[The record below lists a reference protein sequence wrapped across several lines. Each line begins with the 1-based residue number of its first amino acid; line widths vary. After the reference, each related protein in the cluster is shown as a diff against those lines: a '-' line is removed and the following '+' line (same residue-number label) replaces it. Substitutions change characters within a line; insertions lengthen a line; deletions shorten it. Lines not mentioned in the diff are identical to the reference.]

1 MEEEKTVGLVETFD
15 TGELSTELI
24 PPNFTDPDDLFE
36 ILKKTVNSYHPSND
50 LEMINKAYELAKD
63 AHKDQK
69 RKSGEPYLIHP
80 VCVAIILAQLEMD
93 KETIVGGL
101 LHDVVEDTKYTTE
114 DLTEM
119 FSAEIAALVDGV
131 TKLTQLN
138 YSSDKL
144 ELQAENLRK
153 MFLAMAKDIR
163 VIIIK
168 LADRLH
174 NMRTMQFMK
183 PEKQKEKSKETM
195 EIYAPIADRLGISK
209 VKVEL
214 DDLSLQYLEPEAYR
228 DLSEQF
234 NAIKEYKENFVK
246 EIMEEVDKRLIENNI
261 KATIDGRVKHLFS
274 IYRKM
279 AKQHKTLDQIYDLFA
294 IRIIVDNDQECY
306 TALGII
312 HEMYKPIPG
321 RFKDYIAMPKP
332 NHYQSLH
339 TTLIGPTGQPFEIQI
354 RTYEMHRTAEYG
366 IAAHWRYKES
376 GGSNSSKNQREEEKM
391 AWLRRILEWQH
402 DMDDNKEFLSSIK
415 SDLDLYSDRIYCF
428 TPNGDVKNLPAGST
442 PIDFAYAVHT
452 AVGNKMV
459 GARVNGSIVKL
470 DYEIQNGDR
479 IDIITSQNSR
489 GPSRDWL
496 NLVKSSQAKNKI
508 NQWFKKE
515 FKEDNIIRGKEL
527 IVSYCR
533 GKSIN
538 LQNILKPKYQ
548 QVVQKKYGFRD
559 WDAVLAAI
567 GHGGLKEGQ
576 VVNRLFE
583 EYEKEHKKE
592 ITDETIL
599 ERISE
604 ANSQKVHI
612 AKSKSGI
619 VVKGINDMAVRFS
632 KCCNPVP
639 GDEIVGFVTRGRG
652 MSIHRTDCIN
662 MLHLSDVERARLIDA
677 EWEDTSETEGGG
689 KYLAELKMYAN
700 DRQGFLMDIS
710 KVFTEAKIDVKSMNV
725 RTSKKGTATIDM
737 GFIVNGR
744 EELHAII
751 EKLRQLQGVLDI
763 ERTTG

>member
-1 MEEEKTVGLVETFD
+1 METFAEHYESMRRTILRCMPGAD
-15 TGELSTELI
+15 MELI
-24 PPNFTDPDDLFE
+24 DRAVRYAQE
-36 ILKKTVNSYHPSND
+36 QH
-50 LEMINKAYELAKD
+50 EG
-63 AHKDQK
+63 QK
-69 RKSGEPYLIHP
+69 RKDGSPYIIHP
-80 VCVAIILAQLEMD
+80 LAVAEIVAEMGLDTDAILGA
-93 KETIVGGL
+93 L
-101 LHDVVEDTKYTTE
+101 LHDCIEDTSTTH
-114 DLTEM
+114 D
-119 FSAEIAALVDGV
+119 EIAKLFGLVVAELVEGV
-131 TKLTQLN
+131 TKLTRVE
-138 YSSDKL
+138 YSTL
-144 ELQAENLRK
+144 EEQQMENLRK
-153 MFLAMAKDIR
+153 MFMAMSKDIR
-163 VIIIK
+163 VILIK
-168 LADRLH
+168 IADRLH
-174 NMRTMQFMK
+174 NTRTMQFQT
-183 PEKQKEKSKETM
+183 PAKQISKSMETM
-195 EIYAPIADRLGISK
+195 DIYAPLAHRLGMQKIK
-209 VKVEL
+209 WEL
-214 DDLSLQYLEPEAYR
+214 EDTSLKYLDPDGY
-228 DLSEQF
+228 
-234 NAIKEYKENFVK
+234 N
-246 EIMEEVDKRLIENNI
+246 EIMDYLKLHEEEATAFMKSIQSQITTRLSSVGIHGSIYGRI
-261 KATIDGRVKHLFS
+261 KHVYS

-279 AKQHKTLDQIYDLFA
+279 KDQHKTMDELYDLYAF
-294 IRIIVDNDQECY
+294 RVIVDTIPDCY
-306 TALGII
+306 NVLGHI
-312 HEMYKPIPG
+312 HDLFNLVPG
-321 RFKDYIAMPKP
+321 RFKDYISTPKP
-332 NHYQSLH
+332 NMYQSLH
-339 TTLIGPTGQPFEIQI
+339 TTVIGSQGIPFEVQI
-354 RTYEMHRTAEYG
+354 RTWEMHQTAEYG
-366 IAAHWRYKES
+366 VAAHWKYKQKGAGSGDEKSFEWVRRLLES
-376 GGSNSSKNQREEEKM
+376 QQDTDAEDYVHSLK
-391 AWLRRILEWQH
+391 I
-402 DMDDNKEFLSSIK
+402 DMFNDEVFV
-415 SDLDLYSDRIYCF
+415 F
-428 TPNGDVKNLPAGST
+428 TPRGNVINLPAGST
-442 PIDFAYAVHT
+442 PIDFAYAIHSG
-452 AVGNKMV
+452 VGNSMV
-459 GARVNGSIVKL
+459 GAKINNRIAGFDAVL
-470 DYEIQNGDR
+470 HNGD
-479 IDIITSQNSR
+479 IVEILTSKTAK

-496 NLVKSSQAKNKI
+496 GIVKSTQAKNKI